1 MLSSRQELTREIE
14 ELARAVRAGTR
25 DGDGLVVFP
34 EGEILNLLA
43 ERPNPI
49 RHKLYL
55 PGYLTDANE
64 PAVLA
69 ELEAARP
76 AAVVIWN
83 RPVTEYDPLA
93 LRRRLRTEDS
103 RLAPSELRRD
113 RVPRVGRTPAHASAL
128 RARSAA
134 SSVSPPPRCL
144 TLNP

>member
-1 MLSSRQELTREIE
+1 MLTARRELAHEIE
-14 ELARAVRAGTR
+14 ELAGAVRAGTR
-25 DGDGLVVFP
+25 DGDSLVVFP

-43 ERPNPI
+43 GRPNPI

-83 RPVTEYDPLA
+83 RPVTEYDRSLFGADYGLKIRDWIRANYDETKFRATGDPQRTNPRFVLA
-93 LRRRLRTEDS
+93 LRR
-103 RLAPSELRRD
+103 AP
-113 RVPRVGRTPAHASAL
+113 
-128 RARSAA
+128 
-134 SSVSPPPRCL
+134 
-144 TLNP
+144 